1 MSVFPLS
8 LGAVHSRATLKPQT
22 STTFT
27 LAGGP
32 GSSVKDQALMRYQVL
47 CPEFSISLH
56 WIGFFTVCHC
66 AVLPCGLENNL
77 CFYFFFNATS
87 ILQYSPTI
95 WRTSE
100 ALSSKSSTFTHISYS
115 PESSLSD
122 ARINRMLS
130 LSVLR
135 MFTLFLSRGSPFFVQ
150 VTTGLGLPWRERNQT
165 NWF

>member
-22 STTFT
+22 SATFT

-32 GSSVKDQALMRYQVL
+32 GSSVKDQALMRYHVL
-47 CPEFSISLH
+47 CPDFSISFH
-56 WIGFFTVCHC
+56 WIGFFTACHC
-66 AVLPCGLENNL
+66 AVLPCGLEKQL
-77 CFYFFFNATS
+77 VFFFNATS
-87 ILQYSPTI
+87 ILHSPTI

-115 PESSLSD
+115 PESALSD